1 MPTVISAFG
10 YNAIVKPII
19 ASANFTTALTLAGAA
34 GTSGQVITSAGS
46 GLPTW
51 ATPQAGA
58 FTLLSTVTA
67 ASSATV
73 DIETTFSSTY
83 DAYII
88 VASGVTFSSTTN
100 LRSQF
105 KASGSY
111 VTTATYNF
119 HIDTSSDFNL
129 ANTYASSVS
138 NSELRIASSL
148 STGSTDSLDF
158 TLHIHTPSSIAF
170 YKKIYWIG
178 THNTTVTQI
187 RSYGLGML
195 ENTGAV
201 TGVRFLPST
210 GTILAGKFR
219 LYGIANS

>member
-1 MPTVISAFG
+1 MPTISSFN
-10 YNAIVKPII
+10 YNTKP
-19 ASANFTTALTLAGAA
+19 
-34 GTSGQVITSAGS
+34 TS
-46 GLPTW
+46 
-51 ATPQAGA
+51 A

-88 VASGVTFSSTTN
+88 VASGVTFSEVGTLLS
-100 LRSQF
+100 RF
-105 KASGSY
+105 KVSGSY
-111 VTTATYNF
+111 VTAATYNS

-129 ANTYASSVS
+129 AGTYASSIN
-138 NSELRIASSL
+138 NSQLRIASSL
-148 STGSTDSLDF
+148 GAGSTDSLDF

-178 THNTTVTQI
+178 THNTLTTQI

-195 ENTGAV
+195 ENTNAV
-201 TGVRFLPST
+201 TGVRFLLESG